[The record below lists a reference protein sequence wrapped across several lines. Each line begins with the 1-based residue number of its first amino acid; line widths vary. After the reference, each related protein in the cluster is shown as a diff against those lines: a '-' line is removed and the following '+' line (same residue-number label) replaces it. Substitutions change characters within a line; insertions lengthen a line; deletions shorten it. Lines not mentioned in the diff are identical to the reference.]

1 MGDALVESVPN
12 FSEGRRLRVVDEIV
26 EAFAGGDPDVL
37 VLDRSSDADH
47 DRSVLT
53 LAGPGRALVDAA
65 VRGAAAC
72 ARLIDL
78 TQHRGVHPRM
88 GALDVLPFVELD
100 PASDCVP
107 LALEAGRRLVEEVG
121 IPVYFYG
128 EAALR
133 PDRAQLPAVRA
144 KGFEALAPAI
154 TRDPARAPDLGG
166 PGLHPTA
173 GATAVGVRPFL
184 IAYNVNLATEDVGL
198 ARRIA
203 GAVRERDGGLRA
215 VRALGLAL
223 ERRGMTQVS
232 MNLLDFRV
240 TPPAA
245 AFAAVAELAAT
256 AGVEVVESEIV
267 GLVPEAAVAGVHP
280 SRLKLQGFS
289 RDRLVEERVRQAMR
303 ARSRPSR

>member
-65 VRGAAAC
+65 VRGAAAS

-144 KGFEALAPAI
+144 KGFEALATAI